1 MLLSDLR
8 YILRTLRKT
17 PLFTLAVVLTVAIGI
32 GANTAIFSVVNTVML
47 RPLPYEQPDRLVWVA
62 ERNDKLNLPTFA
74 ASVLNYLSW
83 KEQVKS
89 VERMGAFGF
98 ANFVLTGQ
106 GEPEQF
112 TGGRITPSLFPVL
125 GIRPVLGRS
134 FDDSEERPGNGNAVM
149 IGEALW
155 KRRFGSDPSIV
166 GRSLTLNGVSHTV
179 VGVAPAGFSL
189 LSSGDMWTPLTID
202 PGREIRVNHVIL
214 AVGRLRAG
222 VTLEQAQAEMDVV
235 SRQVS
240 QQYPEM
246 KEWTIQLVTFYNW
259 FVSEQLRTALVVLL
273 CAVGC
278 VLLIVAANVA
288 NLLIARATFRQK
300 EIAVRTALGAS
311 RGQLVKQFLAE
322 SLVLAAIGGG
332 GGLLLAMWAVTIINA
347 ALPPNLLPVPTVDVD
362 GTVLSFA
369 LALTAVTGLL
379 FGLAPAW
386 HAVKTDLNEM
396 LKQATRGSSG
406 ARPRL
411 RNGLA
416 AAELALATILLIGAG
431 LLMQSLVRLQHVTLG
446 FEPDRLLTF
455 QIALPRSQYPP
466 EKGTAF
472 YRTLL
477 ESLRGTPGVR
487 GAAASSGIPFG
498 AGNYTTTPIATT
510 GQSVLPAETAIAT
523 DWRIVTPGFFRTMNI
538 PLVRGREFVDSDVAL
553 GQNVIV
559 SQATARRFWG
569 DTDPAGR
576 TLHRQGDSRHYT
588 VVGVVGDVRHTTL
601 SQESPAL
608 YYAMV
613 GVWPVMDVV
622 VRTAGDPESILSAV
636 RQRVRAIDPSLA
648 ISTVRTMDEWVA
660 NNAAQ
665 PRLNAMLL
673 ATFAGAA
680 MLVAAIGIYGVIAY
694 SVNQRT
700 REIGVR
706 IALGAPRARVL
717 RLIVGEGM
725 LVGGLGIGAGL
736 AGALALSRVLAS
748 LVFDVPV
755 RDPLTYASVA
765 AGLAVVALAACAIPA
780 RKASRVDPIVALR
793 ADFVGPRSSS
803 FAESRLT

>member
-1 MLLSDLR
+1 
-8 YILRTLRKT
+8 
-17 PLFTLAVVLTVAIGI
+17 
-32 GANTAIFSVVNTVML
+32 
-47 RPLPYEQPDRLVWVA
+47 
-62 ERNDKLNLPTFA
+62 
-74 ASVLNYLSW
+74 
-83 KEQVKS
+83 
-89 VERMGAFGF
+89 
-98 ANFVLTGQ
+98 
-106 GEPEQF
+106 
-112 TGGRITPSLFPVL
+112 
-125 GIRPVLGRS
+125 
-134 FDDSEERPGNGNAVM
+134 
-149 IGEALW
+149 
-155 KRRFGSDPSIV
+155 
-166 GRSLTLNGVSHTV
+166 
-179 VGVAPAGFSL
+179 
-189 LSSGDMWTPLTID
+189 
-202 PGREIRVNHVIL
+202 
-214 AVGRLRAG
+214 
-222 VTLEQAQAEMDVV
+222 
-235 SRQVS
+235 
-240 QQYPEM
+240 
-246 KEWTIQLVTFYNW
+246 
-259 FVSEQLRTALVVLL
+259 
-273 CAVGC
+273 
-278 VLLIVAANVA
+278 
-288 NLLIARATFRQK
+288 
-300 EIAVRTALGAS
+300 
-311 RGQLVKQFLAE
+311 
-322 SLVLAAIGGG
+322 
-332 GGLLLAMWAVTIINA
+332 
-347 ALPPNLLPVPTVDVD
+347 
-362 GTVLSFA
+362 
-369 LALTAVTGLL
+369 
-379 FGLAPAW
+379 
-386 HAVKTDLNEM
+386 VKTDLNEM

-411 RNGLA
+411 RSGLA
-416 AAELALATILLIGAG
+416 AAELALATILLIAAG

-455 QIALPRSQYPP
+455 QIALPRGQYPP

-510 GQSVLPAETAIAT
+510 GQSVLPPETAIAT

-569 DTDPAGR
+569 DTDPLGR

-601 SQESPAL
+601 SQESPAI

-613 GVWPVMDVV
+613 GLWPVMDVV

-636 RQRVRAIDPSLA
+636 RQRVRAIDPALA

-665 PRLNAMLL
+665 PRLNAVLL

-680 MLVAAIGIYGVIAY
+680 MLIAAIGIYGVIAY

-736 AGALALSRVLAS
+736 AGALALSRVLAT

-765 AGLAVVALAACAIPA
+765 AGLAVVALAASAIPA

-793 ADFVGPRSSS
+793 A
-803 FAESRLT
+803 E

>member
-1 MLLSDLR
+1 VLLNDLR
-8 YILRTLRKT
+8 YAIRTLRKT

-89 VERMGAFGF
+89 LEGMGAFGF

-134 FDDSEERPGNGNAVM
+134 FDESEERPGNGNVVM

-155 KRRFGSDPSIV
+155 KRRFGSDSSIV

-189 LSSGDMWTPLTID
+189 LSNGDMWTPLTID

-235 SRQVS
+235 ARQVS

-259 FVSEQLRTALVVLL
+259 FVSAQLRTALVVLL

-278 VLLIVAANVA
+278 VLLIVSANVA
-288 NLLIARATFRQK
+288 NLLLARATFRQK

-311 RGQLVKQFLAE
+311 RGRLVKQFLAE

-362 GTVLSFA
+362 RTVLSFA
-369 LALTAVTGLL
+369 LALTAATGLL

-466 EKGTAF
+466 DKGTAF

-510 GQSVLPAETAIAT
+510 GQSVLPPDTAIAT

-569 DTDPAGR
+569 DADPIGR
-576 TLHRQGDSRHYT
+576 SLHRQGDSRNYT

-622 VRTAGDPESILSAV
+622 VRTAGEPESILSAV
-636 RQRVRAIDPSLA
+636 RQRVRAIDPALA

-717 RLIVGEGM
+717 RLVVGEGM
-725 LVGGLGIGAGL
+725 LVGGLGIGTGL

-793 ADFVGPRSSS
+793 A
-803 FAESRLT
+803 E